1 MAGKSNKGRN
11 RRASNNAANSSAEVV
26 IQSDAPV
33 KDSSKDD
40 SESINTNANGV
51 PTVQEWASDK
61 VASEKVEVKDSETDV
76 AGGEAKQGESET
88 ENSAGQPKQGEFADL
103 GLIVF
108 GP

>member
-11 RRASNNAANSSAEVV
+11 RKASNNAANSSAEVV
-26 IQSDAPV
+26 VQSDAPV

-40 SESINTNANGV
+40 SESINANANGV
-51 PTVQEWASDK
+51 PTVQESASD
-61 VASEKVEVKDSETDV
+61 KVEVKDSETDV